1 MKKILLVFFTA
12 VFLFF
17 STNRIYAQDNFD
29 ISANAKYT
37 INESGL
43 TTIVQK
49 ITIVNK
55 KEFIY
60 TPSYQ
65 IVTGLKDIS
74 SVSVFNA
81 NGAIPYD
88 LKKSNDGNEIDISFL
103 EKIIGIG
110 KTNTF
115 TVSFETRE
123 ITKKQGSIWEVDIPG
138 LSNPNDYSSYGIIL
152 SVPSSFGGVS
162 VIKPPKELMGN
173 ILEFT
178 KDEIGKSG
186 IFVLFGNSQTYKM
199 NLTYH
204 ISNSN
209 LFPIKTEIALPPDT
223 SYQDV
228 YIGSIDP
235 KPTDVYKDSD
245 GNWLAVY
252 GLGPKTQQTVVA
264 NLFVSVYSSPKNETK
279 EDITNSLYTS
289 QAKYWDS
296 NDPKIQSIA
305 KNLHTPYEV
314 YKYVVSTLTYD
325 YSKVLDNNVRL
336 GAMGA
341 LGNPKNAVCLEFTD
355 LFIALARAAGI
366 PARAVEGYASTQNS
380 KLRPLSL
387 IKDIL
392 HAWPEYYDFGKK
404 QWIMVDPTWGN
415 TTSGLD
421 YFYTL
426 DFDHVTFAIK
436 GKDSSYPVP
445 AGGYKVNAD
454 TKDISVAFADKTD
467 LYEIDKFD
475 VRPNFP
481 DFNLSGF
488 PVEGRILITNLGNR
502 ATGNKPLLVNSTFPD
517 FQPEEA
523 SVDLLPYASKIYK
536 VSFKN
541 TPFLTNNT
549 YAVTISFDGNTYRQN
564 VRVSVLPSVGWLILI
579 GGGSIGSI
587 IFIVIAYKTGSLL
600 FQKFRK
606 RNNIHR

>member
-1 MKKILLVFFTA
+1 MKKILPFFLVAVFF
-12 VFLFF
+12 LF
-17 STNRIYAQDNFD
+17 SGKTIHAQSNFD
-29 ISANAKYT
+29 ISTLAKYT
-37 INESGL
+37 INDSGL

-74 SVSVFNA
+74 SISVFNA

-88 LKKSNDGNEIDISFL
+88 LKKMSDGNEIDISFL
-103 EKIIGIG
+103 EKIIGEG
-110 KTNTF
+110 KSNTF
-115 TVSFETRE
+115 TVSFETHE

-138 LSNPNDYSSYGIIL
+138 LSNPNDYSSYTISL

-162 VIKPPKELMGN
+162 VIKPTKKLLGN
-173 ILEFT
+173 TLEFS
-178 KDEIGKSG
+178 KDEIDKSG
-186 IFVLFGNSQTYKM
+186 IFILFGSSQSYKM

-209 LFPIKTEIALPPDT
+209 LFPIKTEIAIPPNT
-223 SYQDV
+223 AYQDI
-228 YIGSIDP
+228 YLDSLDP
-235 KPTDVYKDSD
+235 KPLDVYKDAD
-245 GNWLAVY
+245 GNWLAIY
-252 GLGPKTQQTVVA
+252 SLGPKTQQTVVA
-264 NLFVSVYSSPKNETK
+264 KVIISVYSSPRQSVK
-279 EDITNSLYTS
+279 EEVSSHEYIS

-296 NDPKIQSIA
+296 SDAKIQNIA
-305 KNLHTPYEV
+305 KNLHTPYDV
-314 YKYVVSTLTYD
+314 YKYVVSSLTYD
-325 YSKVLDNNVRL
+325 YNKVLDNNVRL
-336 GAMGA
+336 GAVGA
-341 LGNPKNAVCLEFTD
+341 LNNPKNAVCLEFTD

-366 PARAVEGYASTQNS
+366 PARAVEGYANTQNS

-387 IKDIL
+387 VKDIL
-392 HAWPEYYDFGKK
+392 HAWPEYYDFDRK

-445 AGGYKVNAD
+445 AGGYKVNSD
-454 TKDISVAFADKTD
+454 TKDISVAFADRTD
-467 LYEIDKFD
+467 IHEVDKFD
-475 VRPNFP
+475 VKLNFP

-488 PVEGRILITNLGNR
+488 PVEVRILITNLGN
-502 ATGNKPLLVNSTFPD
+502 TVGNKSLLVNSTFPG
-517 FQPEEA
+517 FKPEEA

-549 YAVTISFDGNTYRQN
+549 YTVTISFDGNTYRQN
-564 VRVSVLPSVGWLILI
+564 VRVSVLPSVGWLVLI
-579 GGGSIGSI
+579 GGGSIGLF
-587 IFIVIAYKTGSLL
+587 IFIIIAYKTGSLL
-600 FQKFRK
+600 FQKLRK
-606 RNNIHR
+606 